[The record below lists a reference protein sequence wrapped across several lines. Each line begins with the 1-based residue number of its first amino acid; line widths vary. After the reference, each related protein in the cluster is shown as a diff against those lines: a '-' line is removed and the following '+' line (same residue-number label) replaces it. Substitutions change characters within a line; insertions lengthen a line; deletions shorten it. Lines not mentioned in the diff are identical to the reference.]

1 LSDRLTQAL
10 PRDPSAPRQARRL
23 VEGHAAALPAERLD
37 AAVLLVSELVTN
49 ALVHGEG
56 EILLELDMDG
66 DGLHVEIGDHGRR
79 APHIREDPG
88 ADGGWGLRLVEA
100 MARRWGVRD
109 GATRVW
115 FDV

>member
-1 LSDRLTQAL
+1 MSDRLTQAL
-10 PRDPSAPRQARRL
+10 PRDAGAPRRARRL
-23 VEGHAAALPAERLD
+23 VEEHAAGLPPERLD

-56 EILLELDMDG
+56 EILLELGMDG
-66 DGLHVEIGDHGRR
+66 DVLRVEIGDRGRR

-109 GATRVW
+109 GATSVW
-115 FDV
+115 FEI

>member
-1 LSDRLTQAL
+1 LSDPLKQAL
-10 PRDPSAPRQARRL
+10 PRDRSAPRRARRL
-23 VEGHAAALPAERLD
+23 VEEHARGLPRERLD

-56 EILLELDMDG
+56 EILLELGMVG
-66 DGLHVEIGDHGRR
+66 DALHVEIGDHGRR
-79 APHIREDPG
+79 HPHVRETPG